1 MAGRIPQA
9 FIDDLLERTDLVELI
24 QRYVPLKKSGSEF
37 AACCP
42 FHSENTPSFYVSP
55 QKQFYHCF
63 GCGAHGTAI
72 SFLMEHENLSF
83 PEAIGQLAEW
93 AGLEVPREAGGAAES
108 EPTAPLID
116 ALEAAA
122 RFYIDQLR
130 HAPAAIAYLKGRG
143 IDGNTA
149 RDFAIGWAPAGSDTL
164 VRALGGRFDA
174 ETLIAAGLAAR
185 RDDGGLRDRFRG
197 RILFPIRDRRG
208 RVTGFGGRLI
218 EPGEPKYLNSPES
231 AVFHKGQTI
240 YGLYEARRAETRLA
254 ELVVTEGYMDV
265 IGLAQAGFR
274 RAVACM
280 GTALTRSHLDLL
292 FRQIPRLVLCFDGD
306 EAGRRAAWRAIEQ
319 ALPVIQGM
327 REVRLLFL
335 PEGDDPDS
343 LVRRE
348 GLAGWQHRLGASSVL
363 SETFMRLLAE
373 RHPLDSAEG
382 RSQCAHAA
390 VTLMGTVTDP
400 LFRGQLCDLVAERTQ
415 TPRARIE
422 SMLQLPETGP
432 QPGGDRA
439 PAGTAGRAGGEP
451 ARGPNQLWSALL
463 ARILQL
469 PQANWQEPGIVRL
482 VATDSR
488 AAKILGS
495 ILDAIEASPGVSTA
509 RLLEQFRDET
519 FFPRLMALASLPL
532 TGEDITLSRR
542 IALDSA
548 ERLFR
553 ENCRERIR
561 SLSAL
566 ADRPLTAEEI
576 AELRRLQTLLAQSDG
591 GVDRGE

>member
-1 MAGRIPQA
+1 MTGRIPQA

-42 FHSENTPSFYVSP
+42 FHSENTPSFFVSP

-93 AGLEVPREAGGAAES
+93 AGLEVPREAGGAADA
-108 EPTAPLID
+108 EPTAHLLD

-143 IDGNTA
+143 VDGNTA
-149 RDFAIGWAPAGSDTL
+149 RDFAIGWAPAGADTL
-164 VRALGGRFDA
+164 VRALSGRFDA

-231 AVFHKGQTI
+231 AVFHKSQTI

-265 IGLAQAGFR
+265 VGLAQAGFR

-292 FRQIPRLVLCFDGD
+292 FRQVPRLVLCFDGD

-327 REVRLLFL
+327 REVRVLFL

-348 GLAGWQHRLGASSVL
+348 GLAGWQRRLGAGSLL

-390 VTLMGTVTDP
+390 VALINTVTDP

-422 SMLQLPETGP
+422 AMLQPPETDP
-432 QPGGDRA
+432 HAGGRTPD
-439 PAGTAGRAGGEP
+439 TTDGRAGGDSP
-451 ARGPNQLWSALL
+451 RGPNQLWSALL

-469 PQANWQEPGIVRL
+469 PQAGWQEPAIIRL
-482 VATDSR
+482 VATGGR
-488 AAKILGS
+488 AADILGA
-495 ILDAIEASPGVSTA
+495 ILNGIEAGPGVSTA
-509 RLLEQFRDET
+509 RLLEQFREES

-532 TGEDITLSRR
+532 TGEDIELSRR

-553 ENCRERIR
+553 EHCRERMR
-561 SLSAL
+561 SLSSL
-566 ADRPLTAEEI
+566 SDRPLVTEEI
-576 AELRRLQTLLAQSDG
+576 AELRRLQAFLAQNEG
-591 GVDRGE
+591 GGHRGE